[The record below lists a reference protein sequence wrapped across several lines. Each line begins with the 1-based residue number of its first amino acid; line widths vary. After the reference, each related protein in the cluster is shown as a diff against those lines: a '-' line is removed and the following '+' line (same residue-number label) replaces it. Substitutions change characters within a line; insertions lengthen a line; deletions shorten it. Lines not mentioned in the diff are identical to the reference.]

1 MKKIIL
7 QYYNNLVALF
17 ITVHNTD
24 LTVFKKIKI
33 VLTVLICS
41 NRITSTIFGIPV
53 LFLIVLFRRSDTFYK
68 WLFSSS
74 LIHFPIRIIS
84 DSQFIN
90 IRKKHSDVYRF
101 IKKNNLFFSKND
113 RDCLEKNGFL
123 KVECTVPIKLINA
136 ISDELWNSLGY
147 SAQVPAQGLP
157 GRVFELSKTARFVS
171 HDMAEVSVQMC
182 AKRLLNCYP
191 IKQALNELTGV
202 DISLYSIN
210 FYWGFPQR
218 TALDSVQKFHRD
230 YDGYNCWVIFFA
242 LTDVDEFD
250 GATIIKARNG
260 KINYLT
266 AKAGDI
272 YIVDPFF
279 VHSANP
285 NIIKTRLTCWIRLGE
300 LPNLAYYQDL
310 NFSDNRVKILK
321 ELNLETQDC
330 LKNSF

>member
-7 QYYNNLVALF
+7 QYYNNLIALF
-17 ITVHNTD
+17 IAVYNTN
-24 LTVFKKIKI
+24 LTGFKKIKI
-33 VLTVLICS
+33 ILTILICS

-53 LFLIVLFRRSDTFYK
+53 LFLIFFFSRFNSLYI
-68 WLFSSS
+68 WLFSTS
-74 LIHFPIRIIS
+74 LIHFPIRIVS
-84 DSQFIN
+84 DSQFRS
-90 IRKKHSDVYRF
+90 IRKIHSQIYRL
-101 IKKNNLFFSKND
+101 IKNNYLFFSKND
-113 RDCLEKNGFL
+113 RDFLENNGFL
-123 KVECTVPIKLINA
+123 KVDSTVPIKLINS
-136 ISDELWNSLGY
+136 ISDELWNSVGY

-157 GRVFELSKTARFVS
+157 GRVVELSKTARFVS
-171 HDMAEVSVQMC
+171 HDIAQVSVQMC
-182 AKRLLNCYP
+182 AKKLLNCYP

-210 FYWGFPQR
+210 FYWGFPQMA
-218 TALDSVQKFHRD
+218 ALDPVQKFHRD

-250 GATIIKARNG
+250 GATLIKARNG
-260 KINYLT
+260 KIHYLT

-279 VHSANP
+279 IHSANP

-310 NFSDNRVKILK
+310 NFSDNRVKILS
-321 ELNLETQDC
+321 ELNLETNNT